1 MSKYFQKYPNNENK
15 AITHYHLNIMVS
27 ESFYPILS
35 ILEVSLRNSLN
46 RELTTFFGTE
56 NWHLEIEL
64 IPTLNSLTNDINTAK
79 KHILNRNESITASK
93 VTAELTLGFWVK
105 LLNTKYEQIL
115 WKPLRK
121 AFPYLEKINRQR
133 KTVSA
138 PLNKIRNFRN
148 RVFHHEPIS
157 WNFSELENTHKE
169 IIQVMG
175 WINKDLPL
183 IIAEMDRVE
192 NVLKSAKIRL
202 NE

>member
-1 MSKYFQKYPNNENK
+1 
-15 AITHYHLNIMVS
+15 MVS
-27 ESFYPILS
+27 ESFYHILS

-64 IPTLNSLTNDINTAK
+64 IPTLSSLTNDINTTK
-79 KHILNRNESITASK
+79 KHIINRNESITASK

-138 PLNKIRNFRN
+138 PLNKIRNFKN
-148 RVFHHEPIS
+148 RVFLHEPIS

-169 IIQVMG
+169 IIEVMG